1 MAGVGPQVNRMMVYD
16 DIGIQENLLHS
27 AIKSGSAGA
36 FDNVLATLTGRLTE
50 REVRWLLQ

>member
-1 MAGVGPQVNRMMVYD
+1 MMVYD

-27 AIKSGSAGA
+27 AIKSGSTGA